1 MSAWA
6 AVVGAIVTA
15 VAALIAA
22 VWVAVLQRR
31 AAPYSSLA
39 ERVVRLEEADSKK
52 GRMLARVLRET
63 DELRRQNN
71 ILVAALRSWVEWW
84 ERGGDPPPPV
94 LHPTL
99 VEMLETADRLHL
111 EDNP

>member
-1 MSAWA
+1 MNSWT
-6 AVVGAIVTA
+6 VVGTFVTA
-15 VAALIAA
+15 VAALVSA
-22 VWVAVLQRR
+22 VWVATLQRN
-31 AAPYSSLA
+31 ASPYSSLA
-39 ERVVRLEEADSKK
+39 ERVVQLEEADSKK

-84 ERGGDPPPPV
+84 ERGGNPPPPE

-99 VEMLETADRLHL
+99 IELLETADRLHL